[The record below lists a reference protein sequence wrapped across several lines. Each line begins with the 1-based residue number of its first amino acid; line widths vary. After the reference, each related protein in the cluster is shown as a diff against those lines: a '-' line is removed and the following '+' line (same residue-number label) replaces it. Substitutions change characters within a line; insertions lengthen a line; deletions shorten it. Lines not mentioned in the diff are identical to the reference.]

1 MNVITLLNS
10 KNNLLENYQE
20 VLVWYDGRPMSSA
33 LVDGE
38 IYRKKGVKYFKKVLD
53 NTNQDY
59 LIKNTLQDVRLMTPT
74 EILLIKMGFYK
85 GVQLNGYYS
94 PNDTPKPIFYTIS
107 VEEIEDNSGDKL
119 VISDL
124 QLITIFQNEIDLSY
138 FGVISGLDN
147 MEYRINELIELFQEY
162 PNKEIKLTGS
172 YSINPN
178 VGIRLKDD
186 KIYNFSSSE
195 IISKSND
202 SLGYELIS
210 LSQTSGVTLL
220 CGIVEGD
227 RYCHLINDY
236 EIVIQMFDVDIT
248 CPVGRILYLHHYGLK
263 CVRSGHVG
271 SVRPY
276 YNFNTFVLGQII
288 TIGDA
293 DFEVIHLN
301 LGEWG
306 HCVACYGANDFK
318 IIGGEISSAW
328 GDGIY
333 IGSGSK
339 NGLIENV
346 KCDGNRRQGLSIVS
360 AQNIK
365 VINSTFNNTMGT
377 LPEAGIDIEPN
388 DFDTVKNILISNC
401 TTNGNY
407 SYGLLMTTFD
417 NTSLVQDIVVNN
429 LESCNNLG
437 LGIQIE
443 TSPPFRD
450 SLRNVSV
457 NNSILNNNKSVALRV
472 GASVGVTVSSCSIDS
487 KALNYNAVELLIA
500 KKLNFS
506 NNRVYSATVGV
517 NIQSEIYTALF
528 CFNEITSN
536 FDCIRAYNL
545 DVVKEQLTISNNIFH
560 SDNGTPLKL
569 AKLFDSK
576 IIGNTFIIGNDGI
589 LVNEFSRLNIVDNS
603 FQLIGTSGVDNAHIK
618 LIGGDYQNSVR
629 CVGNMFVNSGS
640 NNSKGVI
647 ALSPN
652 LKNCE
657 FANYHFNSTGVFP
670 ADDIF
675 SDESIKIN
683 NI

>member
-1 MNVITLLNS
+1 MKLVTLLNS
-10 KNNLLENYQE
+10 KTNLLETYQE
-20 VLVWYDGRPMSSA
+20 VCSWFDGSA
-33 LVDGE
+33 MDFSKVDGE
-38 IYRKKGVKYFKKVLD
+38 VYRRKNSKYFMKVLD
-53 NTNQDY
+53 FTNQDY
-59 LIKNTLQDVRLMTPT
+59 LIKNTLQDVRLMTAT
-74 EILLIKMGFYK
+74 EILLIKMKFYK

-94 PNDTPKPIFYTIS
+94 ANDTPKPIFYTIS

-124 QLITIFQNEIDLSY
+124 QLITIFQNEIDLAY
-138 FGVISGLDN
+138 FGVLSGLDN
-147 MEYRINELIELFQEY
+147 MEYRINDVIEILQNY

-172 YSINPN
+172 YAINPN
-178 VGIRLKDD
+178 VGIRLKDE
-186 KIYNFSSSE
+186 KIYNFSSSQ
-195 IISKSND
+195 IFSKANN

-210 LSQTSGVTLL
+210 LSGTNGVTLL
-220 CGIVEGD
+220 CGNVYGDKYVHYIEGF
-227 RYCHLINDY
+227 
-236 EIVIQMFDVDIT
+236 QTVDIFEIDVSYRLT
-248 CPVGRILYLHHYGLK
+248 QILYLHHYGLK
-263 CVRSGHVG
+263 CVKSGHVG
-271 SVRPY
+271 SFRPY
-276 YNFNTFVLGQII
+276 YNYNTLVLGQII

-306 HCVACYGANDFK
+306 HCVSCYGSTNFK
-318 IIGGEISSAW
+318 IIGGLISYAW

-333 IGSGSK
+333 IGTGSK

-346 KCDGNRRQGLSIVS
+346 TCAYNRRQGLSIVS
-360 AQNIK
+360 AENIK

-388 DFDTVKNILISNC
+388 DFDTIKNILISNC
-401 TTNGNY
+401 TTNNNY

-417 NTSLVQDIVVNN
+417 NTSLVEDIVVNN
-429 LESCNNLG
+429 LESCHNLG
-437 LGIQIE
+437 VGIQIE
-443 TSPPFRD
+443 TSTAYRD

-457 NNSILNNNKSVALRV
+457 NNAIVNNNRGVAVRV
-472 GASVGVTVSSCSIDS
+472 GASVGVSVNNCSIDS
-487 KALNYNAVELLIA
+487 KTSYYNAVELRIA
-500 KKLNFS
+500 KRLNFS
-506 NNRVYSATVGV
+506 NNRIYSATVGV
-517 NIQSEIYTALF
+517 NVQEDIDSPSF
-528 CFNEITSN
+528 SFNEITSN
-536 FDCIRAYNL
+536 DDCIRAYNG
-545 DVVKEQLTISNNIFH
+545 DVVKSKMTINNNVFH

-576 IIGNTFIIGNDGI
+576 IIGNTFIIGKDGI

-603 FQLIGTSGVDNAHIK
+603 FQLIGSVGSGNAHIK

-657 FANYHFNSTGVFP
+657 FSNYHFNSTGMFP
-670 ADDIF
+670 SDDIF
-675 SDESIKIN
+675 SDSSIKIN